1 MALLK
6 LNRDGDKAEMSFVDH
21 LDVLRGHLF
30 RCVLAVLAGGVIV
43 GVYNDFFVRRV
54 LMGPTHSDF
63 ATYTWMCKMGQKMGL
78 GDKLC
83 PEAINIKMQ
92 STSVSGQFSMFFTV
106 IVIGGLIISFPYVFY
121 EFWKFI
127 RPALTKKELSTTR
140 GVVFWVSLLF
150 FSGVAFGY
158 FVIAPYT
165 VNFFANFQLDETIV
179 NQWTI
184 TSYVDTLVPL
194 ILGTGLAFQLPL
206 VMYFLAKIGLVN
218 PTFLRGARKYAIVII
233 IVVAGVITPPD
244 VISQLIVSF
253 PLLILYEV
261 SIWLSSRVV
270 KQKAEEEEKEEAEW
284 S

>member
-6 LNRDGDKAEMSFVDH
+6 RFKKTSTGENAEMTFIDH
-21 LDVLRGHLF
+21 LEELRGHLL
-30 RCVLAVLAGGVIV
+30 RSVLAIVVGGIIV
-43 GVYNDFFVRRV
+43 AVYNDFFVKKV

-63 ATYTWMCKMGQKMGL
+63 PTYAWLCKAGQRFGMG
-78 GDKLC
+78 DALC
-83 PEAINIKMQ
+83 MKDIGVKMQ

-106 IVIGGLIISFPYVFY
+106 IVIGGLIISFPYVFW
-121 EFWKFI
+121 EFWKFLK
-127 RPALTKKELSTTR
+127 PALTKKELNKTQ

-150 FSGVAFGY
+150 FMGVAFGY

-165 VNFFANFQLDETIV
+165 VNFFANFQLDESIV

-184 TSYVDTLVPL
+184 TSYIDTLIPL

-206 VMYFLAKIGLVN
+206 VMFFLSKIGMVT
-218 PTFLRGARKYAIVII
+218 PTWMRSVRKYAIVII
-233 IVVAGVITPPD
+233 IIVAGVITPPD
-244 VISQLIVSF
+244 VISQVIVSF

-261 SIWLSSRVV
+261 SIWLSARVV
-270 KQKAEEEEKEEAEW
+270 KEREIEDAKEW

>member
-6 LNRDGDKAEMSFVDH
+6 RLKRNSNGETAEMSFVDH
-21 LDVLRGHLF
+21 LEELRGHLF
-30 RCVLAVLAGGVIV
+30 RSVIAIVVGGIV
-43 GVYNDFFVRRV
+43 VGLNRNFFIKKV
-54 LMGPTHSDF
+54 LMGPTHGDF
-63 ATYTWMCKMGQKMGL
+63 PTYNWLCKLGQGL
-78 GDKLC
+78 GMGNTLC
-83 PEAINIKMQ
+83 MKQIGVHMQ

-106 IVIGGLIISFPYVFY
+106 IIIGGIIIAFPYIFW

-127 RPALTKKELSTTR
+127 KPALTQKELSRTR
-140 GVVFWVSLLF
+140 GVVFWVSMLF
-150 FSGVAFGY
+150 FLGVAFGY

-184 TSYVDTLVPL
+184 SSYVDTLIPL

-206 VMYFLAKIGLVN
+206 VMYFLAKIGIVN
-218 PTFLRGARKYAIVII
+218 PTWLRSVRKYAIVII
-233 IVVAGVITPPD
+233 VIVAGVITPPD
-244 VISQLIVSF
+244 VISQIIVSV

-261 SIWLSSRVV
+261 SIWLTARVARE
-270 KQKAEEEEKEEAEW
+270 KALEEAKEW

>member
-6 LNRDGDKAEMSFVDH
+6 LNKNGDKAEMSFVDH
-21 LDVLRGHLF
+21 LEVLRGHLF
-30 RCVLAVLAGGVIV
+30 RCVLAVLAGGIIV
-43 GVYNDFFVRRV
+43 GVNNEFFVKKV
-54 LMGPTHSDF
+54 LMGPAHNDF
-63 ATYTWMCKMGQKMGL
+63 PTYTWMCRIGQKLGL
-78 GDKLC
+78 GDQLC
-83 PEAINIKMQ
+83 PESINIKMQ

-106 IVIGGLIISFPYVFY
+106 IIIGGIIISFPYIFY
-121 EFWKFI
+121 EFWRFI
-127 RPALTKKELSTTR
+127 RPALTKKELHTTR
-140 GVVFWVSLLF
+140 GVIFWVSLLF

-206 VMYFLAKIGLVN
+206 VMFFLAKIGIVS
-218 PTFLRGARKYAIVII
+218 PEFLRGARKYAIVII

-244 VISQLIVSF
+244 VISQMTVAVPLYLLFEISIV
-253 PLLILYEV
+253 LTRRIEK
-261 SIWLSSRVV
+261 RE
-270 KQKAEEEEKEEAEW
+270 QEEEAKEW

>member
-6 LNRDGDKAEMSFVDH
+6 LKKEGEKAEMSFVDH
-21 LDVLRGHLF
+21 LEVLRGHLF
-30 RCVLAVLAGGVIV
+30 RSVLAIVVGGIIV
-43 GVYNDFFVRRV
+43 AVKNDFFVKKV
-54 LMGPTHSDF
+54 LMGPAHSDF
-63 ATYTWMCKMGQKMGL
+63 PTYTWMCSIGRRIGL
-78 GDKLC
+78 GDQLC
-83 PEAINIKMQ
+83 ADQINIQMQ

-106 IVIGGLIISFPYVFY
+106 IVIGGLIISFPYVFW

-127 RPALTKKELSTTR
+127 RPALTKKELNTTR

-150 FSGVAFGY
+150 FMGVAFGY

-165 VNFFANFQLDETIV
+165 VNFFANFQLDETII

-206 VMYFLAKIGLVN
+206 VMYFLAKIGIVT
-218 PTFLRGARKYAIVII
+218 PDFLRGARKYAIVII

-244 VISQLIVSF
+244 VISQIIVSL
-253 PLLILYEV
+253 PLLLLYEI

-270 KQKAEEEEKEEAEW
+270 REQAEAEAKEDAEW